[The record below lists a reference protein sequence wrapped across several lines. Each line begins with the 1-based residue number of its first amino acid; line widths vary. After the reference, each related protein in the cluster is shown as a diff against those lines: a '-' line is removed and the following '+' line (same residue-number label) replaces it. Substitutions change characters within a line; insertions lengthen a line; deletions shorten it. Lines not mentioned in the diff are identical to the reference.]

1 VGWGLVLP
9 CCGTACASC
18 SGAVRTS
25 AATAAC
31 TSARRSASPTQTFQ
45 LPALESCR
53 SASPRQLLAGLGRKH
68 GEPSTTPACTHART
82 HIGAAECGHNV
93 VGRRCSITAS
103 GRSGAWVACKSR
115 QRCAWGCIAPLPFPA
130 ASSLRYARK
139 SKCSRTAPLQVLFS
153 LLNLAAHVHGL
164 RRTWALAPTPPSPRA
179 GGPVPSGSRG
189 WCASYAVNPAG
200 QSPCLELPALRRHR
214 HTGCACRYLA
224 LGLVSANAWW
234 WAAVF
239 HMRDCP
245 LTEALDYHSAT
256 AVQLASAACACVADC
271 CVAPTHLSIQPASE
285 WIGAVNPPQQP
296 HTRVTPLPG
305 GDLVG

>member
-1 VGWGLVLP
+1 MENPLLRLHALTHVHTLARLSVATMLWGDGAVLRQVAVLARGWHARAG
-9 CCGTACASC
+9 
-18 SGAVRTS
+18 SGA
-25 AATAAC
+25 
-31 TSARRSASPTQTFQ
+31 
-45 LPALESCR
+45 LD
-53 SASPRQLLAGLGRKH
+53 
-68 GEPSTTPACTHART
+68 
-82 HIGAAECGHNV
+82 
-93 VGRRCSITAS
+93 
-103 GRSGAWVACKSR
+103 
-115 QRCAWGCIAPLPFPA
+115 WGCIAPLPFPA

-139 SKCSRTAPLQVLFS
+139 SKCSRTAPLLQVLFS

-200 QSPCLELPALRRHR
+200 QSPCLELPAPRRHR
-214 HTGCACRYLA
+214 HPGCACRYLA

-285 WIGAVNPPQQP
+285 WIEAVNPPQQP
-296 HTRVTPLPG
+296 HTRVTPLPRW
-305 GDLVG
+305 